1 MCSFSATEIFPDAI
15 AAYAYGDCMLTY
27 HCGGGGAGVLR
38 LLDDGSVLWSK
49 IYPEG
54 DAQFSAIQHIG
65 DGEFI
70 IAGRMGT
77 DALVVKLNEYW
88 AIPWQKKYG
97 GSNADYANSIQQAV
111 DGGYIVGGC
120 TRSFGAGGND
130 GWALKIDGSGA
141 MPGCSVISH
150 NAGSLSDLPMPWIIG
165 SCCGEAEVGTVAV
178 TETDCVPRDIS
189 VAEEGICSYSI
200 PDDMDGDGTLNYQDT
215 CPMIPNGPALGICRR
230 GTSIG
235 TTCTSNEA
243 CGLNGYCLLNQ
254 EEYACI
260 CVSDFDCDLDADGSD
275 AVRIKSHFGR
285 YALDNPC
292 SNENPCNG
300 DFNCDS
306 DVDGSD
312 VAQFKSA
319 FGRFFCFS
327 GAFSSDDYTA
337 SCMSPCFDCFD
348 GVYAYTCT
356 Y

>member
-1 MCSFSATEIFPDAI
+1 
-15 AAYAYGDCMLTY
+15 MLIY
-27 HCGGGGAGVLR
+27 HCGGGGTGVLR

-49 IYPEG
+49 VYSGG
-54 DAQFSAIQHIG
+54 DARFSSIQHIA

-70 IAGRMGT
+70 IAGRVGT
-77 DALVVKLNEYW
+77 DALVVGLNDYR
-88 AIPWQKKYG
+88 AITWQKKYG
-97 GSNADYANSIQQAV
+97 GSNADYANSIQKAI
-111 DGGYIVGGC
+111 DGGYIVGGG
-120 TRSFGAGGND
+120 TRSVGAGGND
-130 GWALKIDGSGA
+130 GWALKIDGNGA
-141 MPGCSVISH
+141 IPGCSIISRSDV
-150 NAGSLSDLPMPWIIG
+150 SLSDLPGPWTIG
-165 SCCGEAEVGTVAV
+165 SCCGEVEVAPVAV
-178 TETDCVPRDIS
+178 TDTNCIPRDIS
-189 VAEEGICSYSI
+189 VAEAGICSYSI
-200 PDDMDGDGTLNYQDT
+200 PDDMDGDGTLNYQDN
-215 CPMIPNGPALGICRR
+215 CPLIPNGPALGICRW

-235 TTCTSNEA
+235 TTCTSDEA
-243 CGLNGYCLLNQ
+243 CGLNGDCFLNQ

-285 YALDNPC
+285 YILSNPC

-300 DFNCDS
+300 DFTCDS

-319 FGRFFCFS
+319 FGRFFCLG